1 FILKSAYIIA
11 FNYFEAHF
19 IYRRRYSISHRLM
32 RSYMHAPYIF
42 HLQKN
47 TAVLLRNV
55 AQEINVLIKSVISSM
70 LKMTQEAVMA
80 LGILIFLFVME
91 PLITLVMVCLSVLGA
106 GAFIL
111 FNKNRMKEYGSR
123 EQVCRSEMIKALNQ
137 GLGGI
142 KDARVLNR
150 EEEFIEKFRA
160 EAYKSSKLKA
170 YIRFMQQV
178 PRPVVETTAVIG

>member
-1 FILKSAYIIA
+1 LNITDKRDLLLWGSLALVGIFILKSAYIIA

-55 AQEINVLIKSVISSM
+55 AQEITVLIKSVISSM

-123 EQVCRSEMIKALNQ
+123 EQVCRSEMIKALN
-137 GLGGI
+137 
-142 KDARVLNR
+142 
-150 EEEFIEKFRA
+150 
-160 EAYKSSKLKA
+160 
-170 YIRFMQQV
+170 
-178 PRPVVETTAVIG
+178 